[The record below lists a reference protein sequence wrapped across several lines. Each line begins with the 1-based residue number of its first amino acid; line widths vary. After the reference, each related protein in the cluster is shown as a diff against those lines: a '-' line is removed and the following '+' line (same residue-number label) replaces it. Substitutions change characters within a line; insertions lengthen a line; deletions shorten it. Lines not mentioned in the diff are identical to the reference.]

1 MVQPGEEGFH
11 GARYM
16 LDEGLLDVVPEA
28 PVSGAFALHISS
40 TFAQRERSTCGPGR

>member
-16 LDEGLLDVVPEA
+16 LDEGLLDAVPEA
-28 PVSGAFALHISS
+28 PVSGAFAMHITP
-40 TFAQRERSTCGPGR
+40 TFPAARSTCGPGR

>member
-16 LDEGLLDVVPEA
+16 LEEGLLDVVPEA
-28 PVSGAFALHISS
+28 PVSGAFAMHISS
-40 TFAQRERSTCGPGR
+40 TLDERQRQRAARGR